1 MMDRSQI
8 YENIP
13 MLVLLASM
21 VSLQLPIDPAF
32 KQYIFWGGFVGC
44 FLAMFTVEYTFR
56 LKASEYLYIEAI
68 CRPSNQKLHLFIKEP
83 AEGVHSRLIDM
94 AQQVYETPIE
104 LGEKTKHKYYGP
116 ISRLDLKHDLPWEER
131 MIFMPGTALFRGYP
145 VRHNKTARV
154 ILWEPQGSKGRID
167 FLEVVPK
174 FWISEAPRDWY
185 LMVEPPTLPQAI
197 TANAGQAFTE
207 DTQLA
212 LAEYEDMKRENQL
225 ILAENRDLRTDYF
238 NEHQLRIR
246 LDGEVEEL
254 QNEFK
259 GALSRVRDVS
269 KLVLEELLTVL
280 SAHTEI
286 VEAVKEY
293 KPFQW
298 FKITTNIV
306 ILVLGLTFI
315 GAFVLNEGFR
325 LWVTANQGFLIILA
339 VVGGVLVYYLQ
350 TKGR

>member
-1 MMDRSQI
+1 MDRSQI

-83 AEGVHSRLIDM
+83 AEGVHSRLIDPIE
-94 AQQVYETPIE
+94 QIYETPVE
-104 LGEKTKHKYYGP
+104 LGEKTNHKYYGN
-116 ISRLDLKHDLPWEER
+116 ISRLDLKHDLTWEER
-131 MIFMPGTALFRGYP
+131 MIFMPGTAFFKGYP

-167 FLEVVPK
+167 FLEAVPK
-174 FWISEAPRDWY
+174 FWIAEAPRDWH

-197 TANAGQAFTE
+197 TANGGQIISV

-225 ILAENRDLRTDYF
+225 LLDENRDLKSDYF

-246 LDGEVEEL
+246 LHGEVEEL

-298 FKITTNIV
+298 FKITRNIV
-306 ILVLGLTFI
+306 ILVLGLAFI
-315 GAFVLNEGFR
+315 GAFVLDEGFQH
-325 LWVTANQGFLIILA
+325 WVTANQPFLIILA
-339 VVGGVLVYYLQ
+339 IVAGGIVYY
-350 TKGR
+350 TYAKGR